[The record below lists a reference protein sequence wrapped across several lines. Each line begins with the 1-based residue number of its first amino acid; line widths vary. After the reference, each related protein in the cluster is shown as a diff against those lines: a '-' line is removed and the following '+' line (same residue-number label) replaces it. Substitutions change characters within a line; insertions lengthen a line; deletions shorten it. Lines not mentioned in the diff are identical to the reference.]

1 MVMNNDR
8 SDLQSKLEFIIK
20 ENPNSIIIIDKRLV
34 LKEIIVA
41 KDELF
46 DALKKIGLGKTFE
59 EVFTDE
65 KTRLESLHFQK
76 TVDRVLTQRVELT
89 VSCEINFR
97 NKGYRFEFLIKPYE
111 KDLVIIYARNLDSL
125 KKYDDSH
132 ELINTI
138 LDHLPLGVCVK
149 DVEDNF
155 NYLYWNRF
163 MEEISGLKNKTVRG
177 HDDFE
182 IDYDALLSKEERRVL
197 DKDII
202 KTGKAVEMSGIVKI
216 ASGEYRNVEVTKF
229 PVSLSNGKPLLLALW
244 RDVTAKLKIEDIL
257 KRTQTLTKMA
267 LHSNDIRTYSCYVN
281 PQSAVD
287 YEDTLIQLH
296 SWNSDASEWIDVSLT
311 DFLSRIYPDDLSR
324 YKETF
329 VRLCK
334 GDVQEVKVEIRL
346 YYPKVN
352 DYRWREF
359 CSYVYERDEAGRPL
373 ALLGCSTNIQ
383 ERKYQEINLEE
394 AKHKAELADKMKSK
408 YLADMSHEIRTP
420 LNAITGFAELMAF
433 TDSDEE
439 RMSYYDIIK
448 TNNQLLMQLIN
459 DILDLSKIEADAI
472 KISYDRIDVNE
483 LMDSTFASVR
493 LRMPEGV
500 ELRLEKGLTE
510 CYFGTDHIRLLQ
522 LINNLANNAIKNTKK
537 GSITMGY
544 TCLKE
549 NRLKFYVKDT
559 GVGIAP
565 DKLDNLFNRFV
576 KVNDY
581 VEGIGLGLAI
591 CQGLVT
597 KMGGTISVESELGVG
612 STFSFILP
620 SHL

>member
-8 SDLQSKLEFIIK
+8 SDLQSKLEFIING
-20 ENPNSIIIIDKRLV
+20 NPNSIIIIDKCLV

-46 DALKKIGLGKTFE
+46 DSLKKGALGKAFG

-65 KTRLESLHFQK
+65 KTRLQSVHFRK
-76 TVDRVLTQRVELT
+76 TVERVLTRQIELT
-89 VSCEINFR
+89 TSYEINFQ
-97 NKGYRFEFLIKPYE
+97 NKGYRFEFLIKPYVN
-111 KDLVIIYARNLDSL
+111 DLVIIYARNLDSL
-125 KKYDDSH
+125 KKNDESH

-138 LDHLPLGVCVK
+138 LDHLPLGVFVK
-149 DVEDNF
+149 DAEDNF

-163 MEEISGLKNKTVRG
+163 MEEISGLKNKTVKG

-182 IDYDALLSKEERRVL
+182 IDYEALLSREERRLL
-197 DKDII
+197 DRDVM
-202 KTGKAVEMSGIVKI
+202 KTGRAVEMSGKVRT
-216 ASGEYRNVEVTKF
+216 ASGEYRSIEVTKF
-229 PVSLSNGKPLLLALW
+229 PISLSNGKPLLLALW
-244 RDVTAKLKIEDIL
+244 RDITAKLDIEDVL

-281 PQSAVD
+281 PESQSE
-287 YEDTLIQLH
+287 YEDTVIQLN
-296 SWNSDASEWIDVSLT
+296 SWNNDANELSDVSLP
-311 DFLSRIYPDDLSR
+311 DFLSRIYPDDYARS
-324 YKETF
+324 KDAFT
-329 VRLCK
+329 RLCR
-334 GDVQEVKVEIRL
+334 GDVQEVKIEMRVF
-346 YYPKVN
+346 YPELG

-359 CSYVYERDEAGRPL
+359 CSYVYERDEKGRPL
-373 ALLGCSTNIQ
+373 ILLGCSTNIQ

-472 KISYDRIDVNE
+472 KISYETVDVND

-500 ELRLEKGLTE
+500 ELRLEKGLAE

-544 TCLKE
+544 THLE
-549 NRLKFYVKDT
+549 NNRLKFYVKDT
-559 GVGIAP
+559 GVGIAQ

-591 CQGLVT
+591 CQGLVA

-620 SHL
+620 SHV

>member
-8 SDLQSKLEFIIK
+8 SDLQSKLEFIING
-20 ENPNSIIIIDKRLV
+20 NPNSIIIIDKCLV

-46 DALKKIGLGKTFE
+46 DSLGKVALGKAFGD
-59 EVFTDE
+59 VFTDE
-65 KTRLESLHFQK
+65 RSRLQIVHFQK
-76 TVDRVLTQRVELT
+76 TVERVLTQQMELT
-89 VSCEINFR
+89 TSYEINFQNR
-97 NKGYRFEFLIKPYE
+97 GYRFEFLIKPYVH
-111 KDLVIIYARNLDSL
+111 DLVIIYARNLDSL
-125 KKYDDSH
+125 KKNDESH

-138 LDHLPLGVCVK
+138 LDHLPVGVFVK

-163 MEEISGLKNKTVRG
+163 MEKISGLKNKTVKGR
-177 HDDFE
+177 DDFE
-182 IDYDALLSKEERRVL
+182 IDYESLLSREERRML
-197 DKDII
+197 DEDVM
-202 KTGKAVEMSGIVKI
+202 KTGKAVEMSGKVKT
-216 ASGEYRNVEVTKF
+216 ASGEYRSIEVTKF
-229 PVSLSNGKPLLLALW
+229 PIYLSNGKPLLLSLW
-244 RDVTAKLKIEDIL
+244 RDITAKLDIEDVL
-257 KRTQTLTKMA
+257 KRTQLLTKMA
-267 LHSNDIRTYSCYVN
+267 LQSNDIRTYSYYVN
-281 PQSAVD
+281 PESRVD
-287 YEDTLIQLH
+287 YKDTVIKLN
-296 SWNSDASEWIDVSLT
+296 SWNKDTDELPDVTLS
-311 DFLSRIYPDDLSR
+311 DFLSRIYPDDFPRS
-324 YKETF
+324 KEAF
-329 VRLCK
+329 IQLCM
-334 GDVQEVKVEIRL
+334 GEVQEVKIEMRVF
-346 YYPKVN
+346 YPEFGEF
-352 DYRWREF
+352 RWREF
-359 CSYVYERDEAGRPL
+359 CSYVYERDEKGRPL
-373 ALLGCSTNIQ
+373 ILLGCSTNIQ
-383 ERKYQEINLEE
+383 ERKYQEFNLEE

-472 KISYDRIDVNE
+472 KISYEPVDVND
-483 LMDSTFASVR
+483 LLDSTFASVR

-500 ELRLEKGLTE
+500 ELHLEKGLPE

-544 TCLKE
+544 TSLGD

-559 GVGIAP
+559 GVGIAQ

-591 CQGLVT
+591 CQGLVA
-597 KMGGTISVESELGVG
+597 KMGGTISVESELGIG

-620 SHL
+620 SHV